1 MPSPTTS
8 ASPWTEAGTSRLARV
23 QAGEVPLQLHYND
36 AGSGSVVVML
46 HGSGAGAS
54 GWSNF
59 HRNVD
64 AFVDAGHRVILPDCP
79 GWNKSDAIVC
89 TESRSHLN
97 ARALKGLLDVLGID
111 KAHVVGNSMGG
122 ASALA
127 FALEYPERLD
137 RMVIMGG
144 GGLGPS
150 VFQPMPLEGIKHLF
164 GLYVDPTLE
173 NLKKMLDVF
182 VFDASKLTAELM
194 QERHRNMM
202 ERPDHLEN
210 FVKSFRAYPKQ
221 FPDLSSRLAEIT
233 APTLVTWGR
242 DDRFVPMDHALRLLH
257 GLPQA
262 ELHVF
267 GRCGHWAQ
275 WEHADKFNRLVLE
288 FLARRT

>member
-1 MPSPTTS
+1 MTSSIPSDP
-8 ASPWTEAGTSRLARV
+8 ARTEAATSRLARV
-23 QAGEVPLQLHYND
+23 QAGEATLQLHYHD
-36 AGSGSVVVML
+36 VGSGPAVVML
-46 HGSGAGAS
+46 HGSGAGAG

-59 HRNVD
+59 QRNVD

-79 GWNKSDAIVC
+79 GWNKSDAVVC

-97 ARALKGLLDVLGID
+97 ARALVGLLDVLGID
-111 KAHVVGNSMGG
+111 RVHVVGNSMGG

-127 FALEYPERLD
+127 FALEHPDRLD

-164 GLYVDPTLE
+164 GLYAEPTLQ
-173 NLKKMLDVF
+173 NLKRMLDVF
-182 VFDASKLTAELM
+182 VFDPSQLTEELV

-202 ERPDHLEN
+202 ARPDHLEN
-210 FVKSFRAYPKQ
+210 FIKSFRAYPKQ
-221 FPDLSSRLAEIT
+221 FPDLSSRLSEII

-257 GLPQA
+257 GLPNA

-275 WEHADKFNRLVLE
+275 WEHADKFNRLVLD
-288 FLARRT
+288 FLTRRT

>member
-1 MPSPTTS
+1 MSSPTKPSS
-8 ASPWTEAGTSRLARV
+8 ALTEAGTSRLRRV
-23 QAGEVPLQLHYND
+23 HAGETELQLHYND
-36 AGSGSVVVML
+36 AGAGPAVVML
-46 HGSGAGAS
+46 HGSGPGAS

-64 AFVDAGHRVILPDCP
+64 AFVAAGYRVILPDCP
-79 GWNKSDAIVC
+79 GWNKSDAVVC

-97 ARALKGLLDVLGID
+97 ARAIKGLLDALDVD
-111 KAHVVGNSMGG
+111 KAHIIGNSMGG

-127 FALEYPERLD
+127 FALDYPQRLD

-164 GLYVDPTLE
+164 GLYVDPTPE
-173 NLKKMLDVF
+173 NLKRMLDVF
-182 VFDASKLTAELM
+182 VFDASQLTEELV
-194 QERHRNMM
+194 QGRYRNMM
-202 ERPDHLEN
+202 ERRDHLEN

-221 FPDLSSRLAEIT
+221 FPDLSSRLSEIT
-233 APTLVTWGR
+233 ATTLVTWGR

-257 GLPQA
+257 GLPNA

-275 WEHADKFNRLVLE
+275 WEHADKFNRLVLD
-288 FLARRT
+288 FLSR